1 MNLRGGVIIIGSL
14 LWDNNSRKSW
24 RDNHLSLEDKFQ
36 VYLPIRYG
44 RLSCGRKRK
53 NTYTMVFSN
62 ECGDKDMLG
71 KGWVIPIKSKID
83 SPEALETEARAM
95 GEAEGFS
102 GPLCTSWGSVALLL
116 NPKKEIPKE
125 IKEKWVELLSSN
137 KEDLKCLVNT
147 HIDGEK
153 PVIDSSGFLTVDWP
167 NEVCPNNDIDKYEL
181 LIATVTK
188 PTLVEGKY
196 ATPEQIA
203 DAMNKAKYYDYFRKN
218 QEHCITTFQD
228 SDIFQIIPTPP
239 RFQPALE

>member
-153 PVIDSSGFLTVDWP
+153 PVIDSNGVLNIDWP
-167 NEVCPNNDIDKYEL
+167 KEVCPNNDIDKYDL

-188 PTLVEGKY
+188 PTLDKGKY
-196 ATPEQIA
+196 ATPKQIT
-203 DAMNKAKYYDYFRKN
+203 DEMNNTGYYKYFYKN
-218 QEHCITTFQD
+218 RENGITTFQD
-228 SDIFQIIPTPP
+228 SDILQNIKNV
-239 RFQPALE
+239 